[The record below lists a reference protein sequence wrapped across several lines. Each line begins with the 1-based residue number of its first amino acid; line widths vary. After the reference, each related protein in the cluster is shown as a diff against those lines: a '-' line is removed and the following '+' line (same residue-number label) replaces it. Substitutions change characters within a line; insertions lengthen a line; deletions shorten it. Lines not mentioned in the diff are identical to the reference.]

1 MLLYAFFQ
9 PIPYYSQVKLSFWL
23 QCERSMIM
31 CCWRRWFGLQIG
43 RPITGRMF
51 FSSKYHYF
59 KILDP
64 SVFPFQFRLC
74 AATLWEKKEIS
85 MQVQIGLV
93 WLLVYSFPPFGVWST
108 LWVFAISIFTC
119 FPSNTATEFLKTNS
133 HLIQDRQEVV
143 SLQHRCGPGKSV
155 MTSEM
160 VPYWQHWMSKR
171 PSAVA
176 AAGCKAMWVQII
188 LRGRFDNY
196 LASVCSSLQP
206 GSQALSGISLLR
218 QDLSP

>member
-9 PIPYYSQVKLSFWL
+9 PIPYYLQVKLSFWL
-23 QCERSMIM
+23 QCERSRIM

-43 RPITGRMF
+43 RPITGTMF
-51 FSSKYHYF
+51 FFSPNTIISRYW
-59 KILDP
+59 ILP
-64 SVFPFQFRLC
+64 VFPFQFQLC

-133 HLIQDRQEVV
+133 HLILMYRIDR
-143 SLQHRCGPGKSV
+143 K
-155 MTSEM
+155 
-160 VPYWQHWMSKR
+160 
-171 PSAVA
+171 
-176 AAGCKAMWVQII
+176 
-188 LRGRFDNY
+188 
-196 LASVCSSLQP
+196 
-206 GSQALSGISLLR
+206 
-218 QDLSP
+218 